1 MMKQLWKCAV
11 AFPVI
16 LLALCRSTSTL
27 SANELPPVVAPP
39 DGFSFR
45 MPAVHRLPNGLRVV
59 LIERHDVP
67 IVRLYAIVQVGS
79 EADPPQLPGL
89 ASMVA
94 GLLPEGTEHRS
105 AYQIAEEIDQAG
117 GSIDTGAGW
126 DQSYANVSVLSNHA
140 QVAFDLLADL
150 LIHPSFARDEVERLR
165 KHTLSAL
172 DVIDQDPSYVADVVM
187 RRLLFQGTP
196 YAHSEDG
203 TPESIERVTR
213 EDLLDFHRR
222 YYVPSR
228 TILAVAGDLTEPE
241 CLRLATQYLGEW
253 NGSDTQPVQS
263 FTGPRPLHSRQI
275 VVIDKPDAVQTEIRV
290 ANLGIPRSNPDYF
303 PLAIANQV
311 LGGPASNRLFDVLRT
326 QHGLAYGASSNLD
339 CYSRLG
345 AWVAKTSTRSD
356 ETIKATQIVLDEIS
370 RLRNGPIKSWELQ
383 NARDYLIGHE
393 ALEFESASQVANQVL
408 ETMIY
413 HLPQDYWNRFPQEIR
428 SLTANDVLA
437 ATRKYLSTNDDIIV
451 LVGNAAA
458 FQNGLKKLGEARVI
472 PIADVGRSFPD
483 PPRGTADRSA
493 LRR

>member
-1 MMKQLWKCAV
+1 MKQLWKCAV

-16 LLALCRSTSTL
+16 LLALCRSASRL
-27 SANELPPVVAPP
+27 SANELPPVVPPP

-165 KHTLSAL
+165 KQTLSAL

-253 NGSDTQPVQS
+253 NGSDTPPVQS
-263 FTGPRPLHSRQI
+263 FTGPRPLHSRS
-275 VVIDKPDAVQTEIRV
+275 PTRCLAGPHQTGCLMSC
-290 ANLGIPRSNPDYF
+290 ARS
-303 PLAIANQV
+303 
-311 LGGPASNRLFDVLRT
+311 T
-326 QHGLAYGASSNLD
+326 
-339 CYSRLG
+339 
-345 AWVAKTSTRSD
+345 AWLTERRATS
-356 ETIKATQIVLDEIS
+356 I
-370 RLRNGPIKSWELQ
+370 
-383 NARDYLIGHE
+383 
-393 ALEFESASQVANQVL
+393 
-408 ETMIY
+408 
-413 HLPQDYWNRFPQEIR
+413 
-428 SLTANDVLA
+428 
-437 ATRKYLSTNDDIIV
+437 ATRGS
-451 LVGNAAA
+451 
-458 FQNGLKKLGEARVI
+458 
-472 PIADVGRSFPD
+472 GR
-483 PPRGTADRSA
+483 G
-493 LRR
+493 